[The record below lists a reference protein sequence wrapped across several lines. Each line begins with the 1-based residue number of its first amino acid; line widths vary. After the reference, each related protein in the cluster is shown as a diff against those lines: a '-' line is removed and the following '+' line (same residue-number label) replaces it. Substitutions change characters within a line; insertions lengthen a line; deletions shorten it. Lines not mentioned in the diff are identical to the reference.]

1 MSYTNRMKKIKMFL
15 FVAVVCAF
23 VTACAM
29 CVQALSVPVFAITRP
44 LCVVLDA
51 GHGGIDGG
59 VVGRATGVKESDINL
74 SVTMKLKRILDEA
87 GFEVV
92 LTRKT
97 EAGLYG
103 AATKGF
109 KRRDMQSRK
118 ETIERAKPI
127 AMISIH
133 QNFYPTRVSRGGQV
147 FYRSGSV
154 TGQKLAEGI
163 QRQMNGLYEEYGV
176 RERTVATGD
185 YYMLKCTEYTS
196 VIAECGFLSSVD
208 EALLVTEEFQE
219 RVARAIYAG
228 LAEYLA
234 SVAGA

>member
-1 MSYTNRMKKIKMFL
+1 MKKIRMFL
-15 FVAVVCAF
+15 LIAVACAF
-23 VTACAM
+23 AAAWVM

-44 LCVVLDA
+44 MCVVLDA

-59 VVGRATGVKESDINL
+59 VVGRNTGIKESDLNL
-74 SVTMKLKRILDEA
+74 ALTMKLKTVLDEA
-87 GFEVV
+87 GFDVV

-109 KRRDMQSRK
+109 KRRDMLKRK
-118 ETIERAKPI
+118 EIIEEAKPI

-133 QNFYPTRVSRGGQV
+133 QNFYPTRTSRGGQV
-147 FYRSGSV
+147 FYRSGSEN
-154 TGQKLAEGI
+154 GRLLAEGI
-163 QRQMNGLYEEYGV
+163 QRQLNGVYKEEGV
-176 RERTVATGD
+176 KERTAATGD

-196 VIAECGFLSSVD
+196 VIAECGFLSSED
-208 EALLVTEEFQE
+208 EALLVTESFRE

-228 LAEYLA
+228 LADYLA
-234 SVAGA
+234 AAMGA